1 MDRGTMYN
9 IDLSLENCDID
20 ILDNGRTIKD
30 VIDSKIKELGS
41 VDNEEPF
48 YVADLDSV
56 YKRHLRWLTNLPRV
70 KPFYAVKCNNTAVVL
85 RMMRALDTGLDCA
98 SKAEI
103 QMALSLGA
111 TPDKIIYA
119 HTTKPMSHIKYACAH
134 GVDVMTFDSE
144 DELLKM
150 SLCHPKAKLVLRI
163 TVDDSKSLIQ
173 LSSKFGA
180 QLASVGK
187 LLERAGELGSEI
199 IGLSFHVGSGCT
211 GGSVFKQA
219 IADARHVF
227 DMANLL
233 GFQMR
238 LLDIGGGFSAIG
250 DFKEKFEEFSVIINE
265 ALDEFF
271 PPDCGVQ
278 IIAEPG
284 RYYVESAF
292 TLAANVIAKRVICD
306 DMDED
311 SEVEGSPD
319 RMMMYY
325 LNDGVYGS
333 MSCIIN
339 DPAHSNLEPYLHR
352 VVDSSERRYR
362 SAIGVQ
368 PATALTK

>member
-144 DELLKM
+144 DELLKI
-150 SLCHPKAKLVLRI
+150 LVLRI

-227 DMANLL
+227 DMA
-233 GFQMR
+233 MR

-250 DFKEKFEEFSVIINE
+250 DFKEKFEEPLI
-265 ALDEFF
+265 
-271 PPDCGVQ
+271 
-278 IIAEPG
+278 EPNPG
-284 RYYVESAF
+284 SQGAS
-292 TLAANVIAKRVICD
+292 
-306 DMDED
+306 D
-311 SEVEGSPD
+311 SEPRTQEVEGSPD

-333 MSCIIN
+333 M
-339 DPAHSNLEPYLHR
+339 
-352 VVDSSERRYR
+352 
-362 SAIGVQ
+362 
-368 PATALTK
+368 